1 MDVKYIPSD
10 WEKMRAGIGDLI
22 GDWAW
27 GDGVFDPLKDICE
40 NLEDAKSEIAD
51 NDHDGVISFHYTSQ
65 KNKYDKLY
73 EDFDLLHSF
82 TGKVGDIVDRTI
94 DQPFY
99 EDMDAF
105 VEAMRDLTI
114 SNYTTRNRIGATE
127 TQMIYAGSYGPRQS
141 LEVPK
146 KEVSLDDLF
155 SGGNFFG
162 EQMKLEYEEWKKL
175 NPDKDISQE
184 EYRQATLNTRAF
196 EYESI
201 RNQQEN
207 KEFWVQ
213 LGALVVI
220 VGATIICPPAGMA
233 LGAAYGAMELGSA
246 VSGKDWISGRELGT
260 GERWFRGLLAPLDIV
275 PGVSGL
281 TKFSSTVRLAHISGD
296 IGKLGLRTG
305 VKGSLK
311 QGMTHIDNMIKTAG
325 QQTAVRLRSASSAIK
340 DVSNL
345 VKKKLAKDIIEVGK
359 LADSAI
365 TSVKNNNPFR
375 HLNLEP
381 EYAGIGKVDGAVE
394 NTHAVENKLKDI
406 INRMEVNLGGGT
418 KVSGEELS
426 KIKVGKSD
434 LDNLRKK
441 WNVPETHTIA
451 VGKTDVKGLEN
462 SVFEGGSPLVRKE
475 AGLPDLDAIMPN
487 RPIQA
492 PRKSPQFTKHAEE
505 GVINEFITSVKKAE
519 LNPNDV
525 KGTLSIHQSNPR
537 GVCTACIQG
546 ITNPKVKAGIF
557 MQLTQMFPN
566 LTIKVSSEVKAGVK
580 AAGKLNFTL
589 KGGKL
594 IN

>member
-10 WEKMRAGIGDLI
+10 WEKMRNGIGDLI

-27 GDGVFDPLKDICE
+27 GDGAFDPLKDICE
-40 NLEDAKSEIAD
+40 NLVDAKSDIAEYDQD
-51 NDHDGVISFHYTSQ
+51 NVISFHYTSQ
-65 KNKYDKLY
+65 KGKYNKLY
-73 EDFDLLHSF
+73 DEFDLLHSF

-99 EDMDAF
+99 KDMDSF

-114 SNYTTRNRIGATE
+114 SNYKTQNRIGATE
-127 TQMIYAGSYGPRQS
+127 TQIIYAGGYGPHQS

-146 KEVSLDDLF
+146 KEVSLDDLL

-162 EQMKLEYEEWKKL
+162 EQIKLEYEEWKEL
-175 NPDKDISQE
+175 NPDKDISE
-184 EYRQATLNTRAF
+184 KEYRQAALNTRAF

-201 RNQQEN
+201 RNKQEN

-220 VGATIICPPAGMA
+220 VGVSIICPPAGLA
-233 LGAAYGAMELGSA
+233 LGAAYGALELSSA
-246 VSGKDWISGRELGT
+246 VSGKDWVSGRELGT
-260 GERWFRGLLAPLDIV
+260 GERWFRGLLAPLDII

-281 TKFSSTVRLAHISGD
+281 KKFSSTV
-296 IGKLGLRTG
+296 KLTHMGEDMAQLSMKTG
-305 VKGSLK
+305 IKGSFQK
-311 QGMTHIDNMIKTAG
+311 GMTHVNNMVKTAE
-325 QQTAVRLRSASSAIK
+325 QLAVSRLKSAVAVTK
-340 DVSNL
+340 DVSKL
-345 VKKKLAKDIIEVGK
+345 VINQLAKGTIEAGK
-359 LADSAI
+359 LADTAI
-365 TSVKNNNPFR
+365 TAVKNNNPFR

-381 EYAGIGKVDGAVE
+381 EYAGIGKVDGTVQ

-418 KVSGEELS
+418 KGSGEELS

-434 LDNLRKK
+434 LDNLRNK

-462 SVFEGGSPLVRKE
+462 SVFEGGSPIVRQE
-475 AGLPDLDAIMPN
+475 AGVPDLDAIMPN

-505 GVINEFITSVKKAE
+505 GVINEFITLVKKKG
-519 LNPNDV
+519 LKPNDV

-546 ITNPKVKAGIF
+546 ITNPKVPAGIF

-580 AAGKLNFTL
+580 AAGRLNFTL
-589 KGGKL
+589 KGGKY
-594 IN
+594 IT